1 MPDLWTISREPAPSG
16 VAVGLIRRSRTER
29 PEEREGRLTPRDLE
43 LLTTVGRQK
52 VATTD
57 QLAHLYFGDRST
69 ASRRLARLVGM
80 GFLKVAVQ
88 HLNTS
93 NLYLLTKKAL
103 AILVREG
110 VEAESLHL
118 GRLPASE
125 HLEHLRAL
133 GDFHAMLAREV
144 GAHDGLALNLLL
156 FEHDLRRLAGSP
168 PPEYLPDL
176 LTRLVRPRMDPLG
189 LAVEIDL
196 GAESAEFVART
207 KARVTVALAR
217 ERRPL
222 FGLDRWRALV
232 VAPARARLRSL
243 AVAIAAEGGGGLW
256 LGTDFGRLQET
267 GVFGRSYATCTTIAA
282 TERADAITFPL
293 TLLPGGHR

>member
-1 MPDLWTISREPAPSG
+1 MRAVGREPAPSG
-16 VAVGLIRRSRTER
+16 LAVGLIRRSRTER

-57 QLAHLYFGDRST
+57 QLTLLYFGDRST

-88 HLNTS
+88 NLNTS
-93 NLYLLTKKAL
+93 NLYLLTKKGYVT
-103 AILVREG
+103 LVREG

-118 GRLPASE
+118 GRMPASE

-133 GDFHAMLAREV
+133 GDFHAMLA
-144 GAHDGLALNLLL
+144 GGLAAHEGLSLDLLL
-156 FEHDLRRLAGSP
+156 FEHDLRRLSGSP

-176 LTRLVRPRMDPLG
+176 LVRLVRPNMSPLG

-196 GAESAEFVART
+196 GGEAVEFVART

-217 ERRPL
+217 ERKPL

-243 AVAIAAEGGGGLW
+243 AAAIAAEGGGGLW
-256 LGTDFGRLQET
+256 LATDFARLQEV
-267 GVFGRSYATCTTIAA
+267 GVFGAAFATCAAVAA
-282 TERADAITFPL
+282 TPRTNAVTFPL
-293 TLLPGGHR
+293 SLIPRGARS

>member
-1 MPDLWTISREPAPSG
+1 M
-16 VAVGLIRRSRTER
+16 GLIRRSRTER
-29 PEEREGRLTPRDLE
+29 PEEREGRLTPRDLD

-88 HLNTS
+88 NLNTS

-103 AILVREG
+103 AVLVREG
-110 VEAESLHL
+110 VESESLHL
-118 GRLPASE
+118 GRVPASE

-144 GAHDGLALNLLL
+144 AADEELALDLLL
-156 FEHDLRRLAGSP
+156 FEHDLRRLSGSP

-176 LTRLVRPRMDPLG
+176 LARLVRPRLDPLG
-189 LAVEIDL
+189 LAIEIDL

-243 AVAIAAEGGGGLW
+243 AAAIVAEGGGELW

-267 GVFGRSYATCTTIAA
+267 GVLGLAFATCASIAA
-282 TERADAITFPL
+282 TARADAVAFPL
-293 TLLPGGHR
+293 SLLPRGRR